1 MVYRDVLE
9 VIFQCL
15 RGEIDSNEKFNI
27 YILNLLQMNDL
38 NDSISNVNLFQ
49 DQEKF
54 CKYEDILSRIKSEL
68 INFLKKTGIK
78 DIVIWVSWWI
88 DSAVDLSIASQV
100 LSTDHIHAIYMPT
113 KFNSNESY
121 ELAEKLAN
129 NLWIKLNVWPIQDI
143 LKSFEDFSEKHLWK
157 QLEWISHENVQAR
170 IRWVILMNL
179 ANNCN
184 GLVINN
190 SNKTELELWYWTLYW
205 DLIWGICLIWDLKK
219 TEVYDLA
226 KHINREKEII
236 PQWIITR
243 KASAE
248 LSQWQVDPFDYDRD
262 CDPVDE
268 LAFWDDVQSVAKKYG
283 LDEEYVQSLKD
294 RIERSKFKVTQI
306 PPIVKISDH
315 PLK

>member
-1 MVYRDVLE
+1 MKN
-9 VIFQCL
+9 VIN
-15 RGEIDSNEKFNI
+15 ST
-27 YILNLLQMNDL
+27 LLQE
-38 NDSISNVNLFQ
+38 
-49 DQEKF
+49 QEKF
-54 CKYEDILSRIKSEL
+54 CKYEEILSTIKMEL
-68 INFLKKTGIK
+68 LNFLKQSGIK
-78 DIVIWVSWWI
+78 DVVIWVSWGI

-100 LSTDHIHAIYMPT
+100 LSPEHIHAIYMPT
-113 KFNSNESY
+113 QFNSNESY
-121 ELAEKLAN
+121 ELAEKLAS
-129 NLWIKLNVWPIQDI
+129 NLWVSLKVWPIQDI
-143 LKSFEDFSEKHLWK
+143 LKSFEDFSQKHLWETL
-157 QLEWISHENVQAR
+157 QWISHENVQAR

-179 ANNCN
+179 ANNTN

-205 DLIWGICLIWDLKK
+205 DLIWGLSLIWDLKK

-226 KHINREKEII
+226 RHINKDKEII
-236 PQWIITR
+236 PQWIIDR

-248 LSQWQVDPFDYDRD
+248 LSEWQVDPFDYDRD

-268 LAFWDDVQSVAKKYG
+268 LAFWKDVQSVAKKYG

-294 RIERSKFKVTQI
+294 RIERSKFKVAQI